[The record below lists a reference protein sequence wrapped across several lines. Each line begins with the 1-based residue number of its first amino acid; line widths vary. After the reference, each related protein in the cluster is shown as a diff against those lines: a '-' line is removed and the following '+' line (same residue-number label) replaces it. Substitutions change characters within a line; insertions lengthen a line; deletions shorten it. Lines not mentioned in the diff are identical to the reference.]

1 MCWNVAPPLK
11 VVEKRLEQ
19 LIELYLLRCDVEGRS
34 PRTVAAYGETLR
46 RFLAVCRDEGFPED
60 VRHIQPSHLYT
71 YLGRYTHHSPATRHR
86 YFREVRCF
94 FNWLVFA
101 DHLDTTPF
109 ASLRNVRVPQKIVQ
123 PFSREEVMELLG
135 ACDVGSQVGLRD
147 RAMLMVL
154 LDTGI
159 RCSELV
165 RLDLADLDLSERRMR
180 ILHTKGGKQR
190 VVSFAGQCAQSLD
203 AYLAVR
209 APGEG
214 AFFWSAHDRW
224 LHPGVALQPNG
235 LKQML
240 RRLGKRTGIAKVHAH
255 RFRHTFATWAIEQDA
270 RELDVQHLLGHAS
283 PDMVRRYSA
292 TYNSEQAARRH
303 VTFSPAERLALE

>member
-1 MCWNVAPPLK
+1 MTRRPEAA
-11 VVEKRLEQ
+11 EQSLER
-19 LIELYLLRCDVEGRS
+19 LIELYLLRCEVEGRS
-34 PRTVAAYGETLR
+34 PMTVNAYRETLH
-46 RFLAVCRDEGFPED
+46 RFLAVCRDEGFPDD
-60 VRHIQPSHLYT
+60 VRYIEPSHVYT
-71 YLGRYTHHSPATRHR
+71 YLGRYTRHSPATRHR

-101 DHLDTTPF
+101 NYLDSSPF

-123 PFSREEVMELLG
+123 PFSREEVVELLS
-135 ACDVGSQVGLRD
+135 ACDVTTQVGLRD

-165 RLDLADLDLSERRMR
+165 RLDVADLDLPERRIR

-190 VVSFAGQCAQSLD
+190 VVSFANRCAETLD

-209 APGEG
+209 ALEAG
-214 AFFWSAHDRW
+214 ALFWSAHDRW
-224 LHPGVALQPNG
+224 LHPGVILQPNG

-240 RRLGKRTGIAKVHAH
+240 RRLGKRTGIPKVHAH

-303 VTFSPAERLALE
+303 AAFSPGERLVGIT